1 MTEMDGITI
10 VDIATAIVFAL
21 AIVLGLSFGGLVI
34 WTIWDLVVYQIK
46 WRKDKKK
53 GAEDVGRRSG

>member
-1 MTEMDGITI
+1 MN
-10 VDIATAIVFAL
+10 DIAAADLITAVVFTLVVVLVL
-21 AIVLGLSFGGLVI
+21 AFGGLVI
-34 WTIWDLVVYQIK
+34 WTLLGLVVYQIK

>member
-1 MTEMDGITI
+1 MN
-10 VDIATAIVFAL
+10 DIAAADLITAVVFTLVVVLVL
-21 AIVLGLSFGGLVI
+21 AFGGLVI
-34 WTIWDLVVYQIK
+34 WTLLDLVVYQIK

>member
-1 MTEMDGITI
+1 MIMN
-10 VDIATAIVFAL
+10 DIAAADLITAVVFTLVVVLVL
-21 AIVLGLSFGGLVI
+21 AFGGLVI
-34 WTIWDLVVYQIK
+34 WTLLDLVVYQIK

>member
-1 MTEMDGITI
+1 MNDLAAADLITA
-10 VDIATAIVFAL
+10 VVFTLVVVLVL
-21 AIVLGLSFGGLVI
+21 AFGGLVI
-34 WTIWDLVVYQIK
+34 WTLWDLVVYQIK

>member
-1 MTEMDGITI
+1 MN
-10 VDIATAIVFAL
+10 DIAAADLITAVVFTLVVVLVL
-21 AIVLGLSFGGLVI
+21 AFGGLVI
-34 WTIWDLVVYQIK
+34 WTLWDLVVYQIK